1 MEIRVGFMK
10 MTAMNKFFYLFG
22 AVTSIFSSLLWV
34 EYSGWEEAVV
44 AVIMFPFFM
53 ALSFLKIIHHEV
65 IFSCL
70 MITGLIGALLLIRFK
85 FKKER
90 LLLMFISGFLMNL
103 KTLESLVIA
112 LSV

>member
-1 MEIRVGFMK
+1 MEIRVGFMQ
-10 MTAMNKFFYLFG
+10 MTAMNKFIYLFG
-22 AVTSIFSSLLWV
+22 AVSS
-34 EYSGWEEAVV
+34 
-44 AVIMFPFFM
+44 
-53 ALSFLKIIHHEV
+53 

-70 MITGLIGALLLIRFK
+70 IITGLIGALLLIRFK

-90 LLLMFISGFLMNL
+90 LLLMFISVFLMNL